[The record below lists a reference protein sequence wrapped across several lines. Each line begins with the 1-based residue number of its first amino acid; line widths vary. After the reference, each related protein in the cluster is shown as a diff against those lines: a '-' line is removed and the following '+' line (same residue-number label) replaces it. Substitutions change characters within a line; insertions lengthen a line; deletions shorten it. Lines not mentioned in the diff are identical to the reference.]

1 MKRIG
6 ITSGDPDGIGLEVT
20 AKALAEIGPQRN
32 FRFYLFRS
40 PHADPAQLR
49 KISRHFRRH
58 QFSSWAEALKFDP
71 KNKKDLLEIVS
82 PTPAPYWVETAAQ
95 ACRLGSLD
103 SLVTAPLSKQLI
115 QESGMIDIG
124 HTDILKRV
132 TGVPRAFMG
141 FVGKRFSVV
150 LATAHIPVSGVSKAL
165 TADVLVAAVNAA
177 LDLRSQLDASKKRLP
192 VALLGLNP
200 HAGDGGLI
208 GAEERSVFVEALKVL
223 KSQHPNSPMP
233 IVGPLVSDAAFL
245 KENWSKYSVYVACYH
260 DQGLIPFKAFH
271 GYDSGVHLTLGLP
284 LKRTSVDHGTAKDI
298 FGKNKAQPGS
308 MISALKWAMKWSK
321 GE

>member
-1 MKRIG
+1 MKSIG
-6 ITSGDPDGIGLEVT
+6 ITTGDPDGIGLEV
-20 AKALAEIGPQRN
+20 AVKALTRVGPQRD

-40 PHADPAQLR
+40 PHIQPSLAR
-49 KISRHFRRH
+49 KLSKSFRRR
-58 QFSSWAEALKFDP
+58 QFSSWPEALEYKS

-82 PTPAPYWVETAAQ
+82 PSVAPFWVETAAQ
-95 ACRLGSLD
+95 ACRLGTLD
-103 SLVTAPLSKQLI
+103 AMVTAPLSKQLI
-115 QESGMIDIG
+115 QTSGMKDIG

-132 TGVPRAFMG
+132 TGKRSAFMG
-141 FVGKRFSVV
+141 FVGKHFCVV
-150 LATAHIPVSGVSKAL
+150 LATSHIPIAQVSSAL
-165 TADVLVAAVNAA
+165 TAEVLAEAVRAA
-177 LDLRSQLDASKKRLP
+177 LELRSQLAPGKRRLP
-192 VALLGLNP
+192 IALLGLNP

-208 GAEERSVFVEALKVL
+208 GTEEGGVFRDALRML
-223 KSQHPNSPMP
+223 KTQFPQNNFPV
-233 IVGPLVSDAAFL
+233 VGPLVADAAFL
-245 KENWSKYSVYVACYH
+245 KSNWSKYSVYVACYH

-298 FGKNKAQPGS
+298 YGKNKAQPGS